1 MSGSGE
7 NGSAPAQ
14 KEVPDGWTVIE
25 EGMARVIYDESEKVF
40 YNKVQVMNRDTSIQ
54 CIKAYIEV
62 LKEERRNNSVK
73 MKGKLQRRRAHL
85 LKELSERRKGGD
97 APAGSEAADEIAAFE
112 KRLAKCDADIGENA
126 DGNFPGIRV
135 LEALSATGLR
145 SIRYAQEIPEIKT
158 ILANDILPKAYQSI
172 ARNIEFNNLDPKRV
186 IASNA
191 DAAALMFNSRKPEDQ
206 FDVIDLDP
214 YGAPTLFLDA
224 AVQAVK
230 SGGMLLV
237 TCTDM
242 ADLCGNTPETA
253 WAKYGS
259 TAMKS
264 KFCKEVALR
273 TILSSLASHAARYGR
288 FIEPLVSLSLDF
300 YIRVAVR
307 VKESRSG
314 VKQMPTKLSMVYKGC
329 GCQTFYL
336 QPIARQ
342 AKTNPNKINPALGV
356 ITTQKQ
362 LDQFFGTAYQIA
374 GPIWSAPMHDLTFV
388 NRVLT
393 HVTGLKGDAKK
404 QVNTWTRIHGVFTA
418 ISEELPD
425 VPLYYPIAAMA
436 NTLHCLNP
444 KLRSVKAALVNLG
457 YRVSCAHCDPCAVKT
472 DAPPEVMWDIFRC
485 WIKENPVNEKR
496 MIKGGICTKLLQTEP
511 EITAVWEASEEKLPH
526 RTQAR
531 RTTQT

>member
-1 MSGSGE
+1 LGKVSALACIVAAIMSGSGE

-97 APAGSEAADEIAAFE
+97 APAGTEAADEIAAFE

-224 AVQAVK
+224 AVQVRKTSFHANK
-230 SGGMLLV
+230 HHLP
-237 TCTDM
+237 
-242 ADLCGNTPETA
+242 GNVQ
-253 WAKYGS
+253 G
-259 TAMKS
+259 
-264 KFCKEVALR
+264 C
-273 TILSSLASHAARYGR
+273 LS
-288 FIEPLVSLSLDF
+288 
-300 YIRVAVR
+300 
-307 VKESRSG
+307 
-314 VKQMPTKLSMVYKGC
+314 
-329 GCQTFYL
+329 
-336 QPIARQ
+336 
-342 AKTNPNKINPALGV
+342 
-356 ITTQKQ
+356 
-362 LDQFFGTAYQIA
+362 
-374 GPIWSAPMHDLTFV
+374 
-388 NRVLT
+388 
-393 HVTGLKGDAKK
+393 
-404 QVNTWTRIHGVFTA
+404 
-418 ISEELPD
+418 
-425 VPLYYPIAAMA
+425 
-436 NTLHCLNP
+436 
-444 KLRSVKAALVNLG
+444 
-457 YRVSCAHCDPCAVKT
+457 
-472 DAPPEVMWDIFRC
+472 
-485 WIKENPVNEKR
+485 
-496 MIKGGICTKLLQTEP
+496 
-511 EITAVWEASEEKLPH
+511 
-526 RTQAR
+526 
-531 RTTQT
+531 